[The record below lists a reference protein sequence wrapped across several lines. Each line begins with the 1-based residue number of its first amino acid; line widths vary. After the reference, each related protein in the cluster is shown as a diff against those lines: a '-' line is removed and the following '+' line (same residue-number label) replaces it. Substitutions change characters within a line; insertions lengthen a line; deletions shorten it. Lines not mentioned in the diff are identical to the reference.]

1 MQVNRGFILVVV
13 LWTLLA
19 LSVSVSAL
27 ALWVSRSTVHA
38 VQQSDE
44 RRAQVARFSTRETL
58 KFLLAT
64 RPSRASGLFLGN
76 NPRQLAEAWRSDPMT
91 NSRGSGANSD
101 LHFDGTLY
109 RGFGDALF
117 DIQDEAGLLGL
128 NQFDSDSLEG
138 LLDEAGVS
146 LIRRNRLVK
155 RLRDYI
161 DVAPNPSRDAE
172 YRISELPPPPG
183 RFLLSSLEVRKIL
196 DWHHEAALWDQLDWA
211 GHTSALVGGA
221 INLNTAPEALLAS
234 LPGIGPRR
242 AEVLTQARRRRPMT
256 SVNAAAR
263 VLGIQF
269 DPFSY
274 RVLPSEVLRITL
286 GDRFTERSLR
296 YTVVLTGTASDARH
310 GASKPWRVGSV
321 HPWPGADLDPTS
333 AQIVEQ
339 PLFTP
344 APEPGE
350 Q

>member
-44 RRAQVARFSTRETL
+44 RRAQVARFSTLETL

-64 RPSRASGLFLGN
+64 RPPRASGLFLGS
-76 NPRQLAEAWRSDPMT
+76 NPHELAQAWRNAPLT
-91 NSRGSGANSD
+91 NNRVASNRSD
-101 LHFDGTLY
+101 LHFDGTVY
-109 RGFGDALF
+109 RGLEDTLF

-128 NQFDSDSLEG
+128 NLFASDSLEG
-138 LLDEAGVS
+138 LLGQAGVPRT
-146 LIRRNRLVK
+146 RRGRLVE

-161 DVAPNPSRDAE
+161 DFLPNPSRDAE
-172 YRISELPPPPG
+172 YRVSDLPQPPQ
-183 RFLLSSLEVRKIL
+183 RSLLSSLEVRNIL
-196 DWHHEAALWDQLDWA
+196 DWRSEQALWDRLDWA
-211 GHTSALVGGA
+211 GYTSTVVGGS
-221 INLNTAPEALLAS
+221 INLNTAPEELLSS
-234 LPGIGPRR
+234 LPEIGPGR
-242 AEVLTQARRRRPMT
+242 AELLSEARRQRSVT
-256 SVNAAAR
+256 SVEAAAR
-263 VLGIQF
+263 LLGSRL

-296 YTVVLTGTASDARH
+296 YTVGLTGTSVDRH
-310 GASKPWRVGSV
+310 YGASKPWRIELV

-333 AQIVEQ
+333 AQNVEQ
-339 PLFTP
+339 SLL
-344 APEPGE
+344 APTQESGG
-350 Q
+350 